1 MKTVKPTRQG
11 QKKQSKK
18 KKKPFQ
24 EKAQKDPNIKGLL
37 HSRPKFDLIIPK
49 RRKWRLRAAVF
60 E

>member
-24 EKAQKDPNIKGLL
+24 EKAQKVPNIKELL
-37 HSRPKFDLIIPK
+37 LSGPKFDLIIPK
-49 RRKWRLRAAVF
+49 RRKWLRAAVF